1 MDWVFECVHNAS
13 SGRVEVFQSANVENI
28 NKRFKSVSLNK
39 EVAIDSQHMRSFVKM
54 IPLRN
59 GKITLSFIDI
69 GKSCLSRKFFT
80 SLI

>member
-39 EVAIDSQHMRSFVKM
+39 EVAIDSQ
-54 IPLRN
+54 L
-59 GKITLSFIDI
+59 
-69 GKSCLSRKFFT
+69 
-80 SLI
+80 